1 MVLQDLIQVVENSG
15 GTGHGAYTSG
25 LTIAGKTG
33 TAEIKAS
40 QDDNNGTELGW
51 FVGMTTNKSPNNLLV
66 VMMIEDVKDRGS
78 SHYVVPKV
86 KKALET
92 VN

>member
-1 MVLQDLIQVVENSG
+1 
-15 GTGHGAYTSG
+15 
-25 LTIAGKTG
+25 
-33 TAEIKAS
+33 
-40 QDDNNGTELGW
+40 
-51 FVGMTTNKSPNNLLV
+51 MTTNKSPNNLLV